1 MRRAGRWAAALVCLS
16 CLLPA
21 CEEAVPVL
29 PTPGAPPAAP
39 DRLPQLEALWRES
52 VQYRSAHRA
61 MAENAASLA
70 HDVERSARMLDT
82 VEAFRRVPVVAAG
95 DAEADAAAVQ
105 AAVQVYAKR
114 LGLKVEVEVRVA
126 PAGSTPPPPAAEI
139 DAAEGLRYE
148 NSQVLGTHGVEVRF
162 AQGLTVGPKFVGDL
176 NALGRLFEPT
186 GARIGPDGEGVL
198 RGQVYFFRDLKPVK
212 FVRKPPGFAAK
223 LSEFTAPTPAEQARI
238 SQIQDNLTQ
247 VEAVSPQIEQAFAHQ
262 AVMKISTARFR
273 AYGEAIERYNK
284 ASWSNALAR
293 GL

>member
-1 MRRAGRWAAALVCLS
+1 MRRAALLLLLCWAPIACDEAA
-16 CLLPA
+16 
-21 CEEAVPVL
+21 PVL

-39 DRLPQLEALWRES
+39 DRMPQLEALWRES
-52 VQYRSAHRA
+52 VQYRSAHKA

-82 VEAFRRVPVVAAG
+82 VEAFRRVPVVPAP
-95 DAEADAAAVQ
+95 EVEKDAAAVQ
-105 AAVQVYAKR
+105 AAVLAYAKR

-126 PAGSTPPPPAAEI
+126 PAGSAPPPPPAEV

-148 NSQVLGTHGVEVRF
+148 IPQVLGTHGVEVRF
-162 AQGLTVGPKFVGDL
+162 GQGLEAGPKFVGDL

-186 GARIGPDGEGVL
+186 GARIGKDGEGVL
-198 RGQVYFFRDLKPVK
+198 RGQVYFFRDLQPVK

-238 SQIQDNLTQ
+238 AQIQDNLAQ
-247 VEAVSPQIEQAFAHQ
+247 VEAVSAQIEQAFAHQ

-284 ASWSNALAR
+284 ASWANALAR

>member
-1 MRRAGRWAAALVCLS
+1 MRRAALLIAVLCAPL
-16 CLLPA
+16 A
-21 CEEAVPVL
+21 CEEAAPVL

-39 DRLPQLEALWRES
+39 DRTPQLEALWRES

-61 MAENAASLA
+61 MADNAASLA

-82 VEAFRRVPVVAAG
+82 VEAFRRVPVVAAA
-95 DAEADAAAVQ
+95 DAEKDAAAVQ
-105 AAVQVYAKR
+105 AAVLAYAKR

-126 PAGSTPPPPAAEI
+126 SGLPPPPAEV

-148 NSQVLGTHGVEVRF
+148 IPQVLGTHGVQITF
-162 AQGLTVGPKFVGDL
+162 AQGLDAGPKFVGDL

-186 GARIGPDGEGVL
+186 GAKIGKDGEGVL
-198 RGQVYFFRDLKPVK
+198 RGQVYFFRDLQPVK
-212 FVRKPPGFAAK
+212 FVRKPPAFAAK
-223 LSEFTAPTPAEQARI
+223 LAEFTSPTPAEQARI
-238 SQIQDNLTQ
+238 AQIQDNLAQ

-284 ASWSNALAR
+284 ASWASALAR

>member
-1 MRRAGRWAAALVCLS
+1 MRRAAL
-16 CLLPA
+16 LLAVLCAPLA
-21 CEEAVPVL
+21 CEEAAPVL

-39 DRLPQLEALWRES
+39 DRTPQLEALWRES

-61 MAENAASLA
+61 MADNAASLA

-82 VEAFRRVPVVAAG
+82 VEAFRRVPVVAAA
-95 DAEADAAAVQ
+95 DAEKDAAAVQ
-105 AAVQVYAKR
+105 AAVLAYAKR
-114 LGLKVEVEVRVA
+114 LGLKVEVEVRAA
-126 PAGSTPPPPAAEI
+126 PGLPPPPAEV

-148 NSQVLGTHGVEVRF
+148 IPQVLGTHGVQVTF
-162 AQGLTVGPKFVGDL
+162 AQGLDAGPKFVGDL

-186 GARIGPDGEGVL
+186 GAKIGKDGEGVL
-198 RGQVYFFRDLKPVK
+198 RGQVYFFRDLQPVK
-212 FVRKPPGFAAK
+212 FVRKPPAFAAK
-223 LSEFTAPTPAEQARI
+223 LGEFPTPTPAEQARI
-238 SQIQDNLTQ
+238 AQIQDNLAQ

-284 ASWSNALAR
+284 ASWASALAR